1 MYALNLDNENRI
13 LSACIAL
20 PSTPQ
25 TMPRVET
32 LPDGNV
38 TDYRYENGEYIY
50 DPIPEPPEPTPDPA
64 QELTLEE
71 RINDLE
77 IAICEIMDSM
87 A

>member
-1 MYALNLDNENRI
+1 MYALSLDNQSRI
-13 LSACIAL
+13 LSACIVL
-20 PSTPQ
+20 PSTPE
-25 TMPRVET
+25 TMPRVDK
-32 LPDGNV
+32 LPDGEIS
-38 TDYRYENGEYIY
+38 DYLYRGGEYVY
-50 DPIPEPPEPTPDPA
+50 DPIPKPTPTPDPA

>member
-1 MYALNLDNENRI
+1 MFALNLDTDNRI
-13 LSACIAL
+13 LSACVVL
-20 PSTPQ
+20 PSTPD

-32 LPDGNV
+32 LPDGGV
-38 TDYRYENGEYIY
+38 TNYRYEGGEYIY
-50 DPIPEPPEPTPDPA
+50 DPIPVPPPTPDPA

-77 IAICEIMDSM
+77 IAICELMDSM

>member
-1 MYALNLDNENRI
+1 MYALNLNSENRI
-13 LSACIAL
+13 LSACTAL
-20 PSTPQ
+20 QSTPQ
-25 TMPRVET
+25 TMPRVNE
-32 LPDGNV
+32 LPAGDV
-38 TDYRYENGEYIY
+38 TDYLYKDGKYAY
-50 DPIPEPPEPTPDPA
+50 SPTPKPTPTPDPA

>member
-1 MYALNLDNENRI
+1 MYALNLDNDNRI

-20 PSTPQ
+20 PSTPD
-25 TMPRVET
+25 TMPRVDS

-38 TDYRYENGEYIY
+38 ADYRYEGGKYVY
-50 DPIPEPPEPTPDPA
+50 DPIPTPTPTPDPA
-64 QELTLEE
+64 QELTLEA

-87 A
+87 V

>member
-1 MYALNLDNENRI
+1 MYALNLDVENRI
-13 LSACIAL
+13 LSACIVL
-20 PSTPQ
+20 PFTPE
-25 TMPRVET
+25 TMPRVEA

-38 TDYRYENGEYIY
+38 TDYRYEGGKYIY
-50 DPIPEPPEPTPDPA
+50 DPIPTPPPTPDPA

-87 A
+87 V